1 MPFVSGQP
9 LVRQAGDQDWIVE
22 EPIVYQGNQESFA
35 VPVGYETDF
44 ASVPRFFTWLI
55 PTYGA
60 YTRPA
65 ILHDWLCDQA
75 RAGRI
80 TRADADGLFRRSM
93 RELGVGFGRRWLMWS
108 GVRAQ
113 SVKVA
118 GVAQLFDPSWRSFV
132 ALLLIWV
139 LTLGYLFVPTL
150 VIAAALLA
158 FLGLEWMLYPFVLL
172 IGRRVAPQKQVNR
185 PRASW
190 KL

>member
-9 LVRQAGDQDWIVE
+9 LVRQSGDKDWIVE
-22 EPIVYQGNQESFA
+22 EPIVYRGNQESFT
-35 VPVGYETDF
+35 VPVGYRTDF
-44 ASVPRFFTWLI
+44 ASVPRIFTWLI

-75 RAGRI
+75 RAGLIARS
-80 TRADADGLFRRSM
+80 DADGLFRRSM
-93 RELGVGFGRRWLMWS
+93 RELGVGFSRRWLMWA

-118 GVAQLFDPSWRSFV
+118 GVGQLFEPSWRSFA

-139 LTLGYLFVPTL
+139 LALGYLFVPTL
-150 VIAAALLA
+150 VVGAALLV
-158 FLGLEWMLYPFVLL
+158 FLGFEWLLYPFVLL